1 MPSHW
6 AVSGVARNV
15 ANARVNAVRFIE
27 LLYKGLGGLGRF
39 GEVWGGWD
47 VCGATSPTSRPPEP
61 PQPALVHPHRSDRHT
76 RERVI
81 SQATRDA
88 RVEHLGQ
95 PEIDADAEPE
105 HQIGW
110 KVADDERQRRLDVR
124 DDAHRGSLRIEPAP
138 ERQSEGDVE
147 LRATAHQVGARAEHD
162 RAVERKIDGVRDDTL
177 ARLDA
182 REQHRL
188 AGAGR
193 IEDAVT
199 QSDVELAARIAIGAL
214 DAGAASAGKAEP
226 GTELGPE

>member
-6 AVSGVARNV
+6 AVSGVASSV

-39 GEVWGGWD
+39 GEVRGGWD
-47 VCGATSPTSRPPEP
+47 VCGATSPTSTNLHNLL
-61 PQPALVHPHRSDRHT
+61 LVHPHRSDRHT

-81 SQATRDA
+81 PQAARDA

-95 PEIDADAEPE
+95 PEIDADPEPE

-110 KVADDERQRRLDVR
+110 KVADDERQRGLDVR

-138 ERQSEGDVE
+138 ERQADGDVE
-147 LRATAHQVGARAEHD
+147 LRATAHEVRSRAEHD
-162 RAVERKIDGVRDDTL
+162 RAVERKIDGMRDDAL

-182 REQHRL
+182 REQHGL
-188 AGAGR
+188 AAAGR
-193 IEDAVT
+193 VEDAAA
-199 QSDVELAARIAIGAL
+199 QPDVELAAGIAIGA
-214 DAGAASAGKAEP
+214 
-226 GTELGPE
+226 

>member
-15 ANARVNAVRFIE
+15 ANARVNADRFIE
-27 LLYKGLGGLGRF
+27 LLDRG
-39 GEVWGGWD
+39 WGGCGGCRGWWRSPRL
-47 VCGATSPTSRPPEP
+47 GATSPTSTTSTTSTTCFSS
-61 PQPALVHPHRSDRHT
+61 VHPHRSDRHA

-81 SQATRDA
+81 PQATGDA

-95 PEIDADAEPE
+95 PEIDADPEPE

-110 KVADDERQRRLDVR
+110 KVADDERQRGLDVR
-124 DDAHRGSLRIEPAP
+124 DDAHSGSLRIEPAP

-193 IEDAVT
+193 IEDAAA

-214 DAGAASAGKAEP
+214 DAGAASVGKAEH
-226 GTELGPE
+226 GTDLGP